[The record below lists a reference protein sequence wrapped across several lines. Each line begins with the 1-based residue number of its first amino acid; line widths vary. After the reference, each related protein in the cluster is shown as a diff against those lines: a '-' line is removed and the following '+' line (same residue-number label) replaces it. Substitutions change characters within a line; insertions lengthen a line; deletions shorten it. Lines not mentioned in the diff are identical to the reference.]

1 MSGEYSPSEK
11 DTQFTAPKNESK
23 LEDRSGKDELD
34 KDKVYG
40 ELFAKLDAL
49 KNLRDF
55 TNSDLKLV
63 SDLLKDR
70 GQLFGYD
77 EREKELQG
85 RINDVF
91 AELYKRGDELREK
104 EDEKY
109 KRKEERT
116 TEDGVE
122 SDNYLD
128 LISRLTEEVSKGGFA
143 ILIKH

>member
-1 MSGEYSPSEK
+1 MSGEHGPSEK
-11 DTQFTAPKNESK
+11 DTQFTAPKNEPK
-23 LEDRSGKDELD
+23 PEDKSGKDGLD

-40 ELFAKLDAL
+40 EMFAKMDAL

-55 TNSDLKLV
+55 TNPDLKLV
-63 SDLLKDR
+63 SDLFKDR

-85 RINDVF
+85 RIDDVF
-91 AELYKRGDELREK
+91 TELYKRGDELREK

-116 TEDGVE
+116 IEDGVE
-122 SDNYLD
+122 RDDYLNFMSK
-128 LISRLTEEVSKGGFA
+128 LREEVS
-143 ILIKH
+143 